1 MVGDPMAT
9 VDEDGAGGS
18 YMDNDGALEG
28 IVEGEEGT
36 PGGAEGG
43 VDEQCFYAEMAAHT

>member
-1 MVGDPMAT
+1 MMAT
-9 VDEDGAGGS
+9 VDEDGVGGS
-18 YMDNDGALEG
+18 YEYNSGTMDG
-28 IVEGEEGT
+28 IEGEEGT